1 MPYNFEAT
9 FTQPILTKLDKGLVK
24 GADDWADTIT
34 KAYIRTIKAG
44 LPVGVP
50 PALPAPSQL
59 GVPYPIGASPYNTA
73 DSRSRAMYTVIR
85 AYFTAKEL
93 KLNKESIQ
101 GLVVDIKQ
109 MIRKIREVTKQVR
122 TTVETIKLLEEEL
135 KQLPKIIA
143 DIEEGIKEEIK
154 ARIDDLKDLEFNLS
168 DVRVNLGEANF
179 KSLFQQE
186 LDLLDKIKK
195 FDPTNIA
202 GIRDI
207 ALFVSEYG
215 KRTNSLLAM
224 TDNNSLLKKYILGKL
239 FGVATVFLELVKGLT
254 NPSKIINFVNQIRTD
269 TGRAQRLYER
279 LKQFDLFVRIVQPKL
294 DRLEAKKKDAILYVN
309 NILKK
314 KLADMRAKL
323 NERIV
328 ERSKQAKSSKSAE
341 LYTQAK
347 KIITDLKNNYQKL
360 IKKYRGKIKLLQK
373 AAKLSITII
382 GQVTSLIESLKL
394 EFENIKNEITT
405 EVTTAKNI
413 LTIEPAESVKLEL
426 SKLEAYLNN
435 YGLIRYANLAALVL
449 VETKCSVQT
458 FKIFFERKR
467 ATLRQYNFTLID
479 INANIVELI
488 KTIQALNKGSETLPG
503 IKVVSADTLSVA
515 KANRKPSLCEML
527 LKITSKIEPALN
539 KVQADIEANIKQ
551 IEDIITTKLTKFT
564 DELKI
569 WAINLVPLKSDVNDP
584 KDRAAE
590 ASAKLNIINEKIAKI
605 KKLIRLGVFISK
617 MGKGFLKLS
626 SNLTKGVYK
635 FSENQQA
642 ITDVV
647 DNYYNFKMFE
657 QSVSVVKSLTQ
668 EKTKTKERFQ
678 SLILIEVLVFAL
690 IETTKDIKNTD
701 FLKDFTSIITGM
713 SAQAPGKEALM
724 KLKEAFDNPPKT
736 PIEFRDLA
744 NSFAYGVLENKSVL
758 TKLVDLE
765 RRYLMRSREIIKTLC
780 DINELK
786 GTKYEK
792 VLTKIN
798 NTLNKNQSFVLL
810 GLNLLKD
817 EIKRFTFFIKKKIQ
831 DFIITIKIQI
841 NNFIKKISDDSQK
854 QTQKQVE
861 KKINPDAIAMSF
873 AFGLAARLFWT
884 GAQWV
889 GPTGTT
895 HIALTI
901 GPFKPIKAKASD
913 GASKMI
919 REVARGFQN
928 QLILMNGLAI
938 PPAPT
943 GIPPIPFKGY
953 K

>member
-373 AAKLSITII
+373 AA
-382 GQVTSLIESLKL
+382 
-394 EFENIKNEITT
+394 
-405 EVTTAKNI
+405 
-413 LTIEPAESVKLEL
+413 
-426 SKLEAYLNN
+426 N
-435 YGLIRYANLAALVL
+435 YRSSNQSNRI
-449 VETKCSVQT
+449 
-458 FKIFFERKR
+458 
-467 ATLRQYNFTLID
+467 
-479 INANIVELI
+479 
-488 KTIQALNKGSETLPG
+488 
-503 IKVVSADTLSVA
+503 A
-515 KANRKPSLCEML
+515 KAR
-527 LKITSKIEPALN
+527 
-539 KVQADIEANIKQ
+539 V
-551 IEDIITTKLTKFT
+551 
-564 DELKI
+564 
-569 WAINLVPLKSDVNDP
+569 
-584 KDRAAE
+584 
-590 ASAKLNIINEKIAKI
+590 
-605 KKLIRLGVFISK
+605 
-617 MGKGFLKLS
+617 
-626 SNLTKGVYK
+626 
-635 FSENQQA
+635 
-642 ITDVV
+642 
-647 DNYYNFKMFE
+647 
-657 QSVSVVKSLTQ
+657 
-668 EKTKTKERFQ
+668 
-678 SLILIEVLVFAL
+678 
-690 IETTKDIKNTD
+690 
-701 FLKDFTSIITGM
+701 
-713 SAQAPGKEALM
+713 
-724 KLKEAFDNPPKT
+724 
-736 PIEFRDLA
+736 
-744 NSFAYGVLENKSVL
+744 
-758 TKLVDLE
+758 
-765 RRYLMRSREIIKTLC
+765 
-780 DINELK
+780 
-786 GTKYEK
+786 
-792 VLTKIN
+792 
-798 NTLNKNQSFVLL
+798 
-810 GLNLLKD
+810 
-817 EIKRFTFFIKKKIQ
+817 
-831 DFIITIKIQI
+831 
-841 NNFIKKISDDSQK
+841 
-854 QTQKQVE
+854 
-861 KKINPDAIAMSF
+861 
-873 AFGLAARLFWT
+873 
-884 GAQWV
+884 
-889 GPTGTT
+889 
-895 HIALTI
+895 
-901 GPFKPIKAKASD
+901 
-913 GASKMI
+913 
-919 REVARGFQN
+919 
-928 QLILMNGLAI
+928 
-938 PPAPT
+938 
-943 GIPPIPFKGY
+943 
-953 K
+953 